1 MLQHSEE
8 MIHMFNTTKEMTT
21 MSYNATL
28 ADILVNEIRARFKE
42 TGQNTFYYTEY
53 DIEALA
59 REHSA
64 ECHLISLAGVNEVLN
79 TIPGIT
85 AEIDSGTQVGPD
97 EWLDI
102 LCVTLSQPT
111 PTPDTDDDPCA
122 NCRDHACEYGSCSM
136 SRG

>member
-8 MIHMFNTTKEMTT
+8 MITMFNTTKEMTT

-79 TIPGIT
+79 TVQGIT

>member
-8 MIHMFNTTKEMTT
+8 MITMFNTTKEMTT
-21 MSYNATL
+21 MSYNTTL

-53 DIEALA
+53 DIEYTA

-64 ECHLISLAGVNEVLN
+64 ECLLVSLAGVNEVLN

-102 LCVTLSQPT
+102 LCITLSQPT